1 MRTNGELNLDGA
13 VMNKIPVRY
22 DPVGFKRLFVP
33 SFSMTIVALII
44 LSISSYS
51 LSLFGKLDLLSISV
65 SMTAVIFIYAMVHWL
80 TSHSWFSTREMRELN
95 KVLIDLFKGLSW
107 PQMILLSI
115 SAGIGEEL
123 LFRGLLQTWLVS
135 HVSPLWGIAAASLVF
150 GLLHYINASYVLLT
164 FFLGCIFGIAYHLT
178 DSLLLVMAA
187 HTFYD
192 IIAFGVIVKYPHLLK
207 TEPPNSGFSA

>member
-1 MRTNGELNLDGA
+1 
-13 VMNKIPVRY
+13 MNKIPVRY

-107 PQMILLSI
+107 PQNGSMKLRR
-115 SAGIGEEL
+115 
-123 LFRGLLQTWLVS
+123 LFTSTSNNVLQ
-135 HVSPLWGIAAASLVF
+135 PRDF
-150 GLLHYINASYVLLT
+150 GRR
-164 FFLGCIFGIAYHLT
+164 FQC
-178 DSLLLVMAA
+178 
-187 HTFYD
+187 
-192 IIAFGVIVKYPHLLK
+192 AFC
-207 TEPPNSGFSA
+207 N